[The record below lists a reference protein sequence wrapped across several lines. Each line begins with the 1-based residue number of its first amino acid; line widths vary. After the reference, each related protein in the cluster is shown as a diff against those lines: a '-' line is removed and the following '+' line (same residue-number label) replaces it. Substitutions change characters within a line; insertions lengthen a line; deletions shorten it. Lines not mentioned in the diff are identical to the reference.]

1 MIKKSNALSFL
12 GVYNFY
18 INIGAD
24 FMFNRFKDDLKKY
37 WKYAIYSS
45 NAQLKSE
52 IANSYLNWLWWV
64 LDPLCFMLI
73 YVFMFGYVF
82 KSKEQYFAIFVF
94 IGITLWDFF
103 NKSLLQSV
111 KVIKANK
118 PIVSKVYIPKFI
130 LLFVKMGVNG
140 FKMCI
145 SLLIIVAMMIVW
157 RVPVTWNVLYF
168 IPILMTLIVLVFGF
182 SCFLLHYGVFVE
194 DLSNVLNIVLRFL
207 FYLTGVF
214 WNIMDRLPAP
224 YNSYVG
230 RGNPIAFLL
239 TASRDCLIYGRTP
252 HRKLLLLWFV
262 IGLIISILGVRK
274 IYKNENSYVK
284 VI

>member
-1 MIKKSNALSFL
+1 
-12 GVYNFY
+12 
-18 INIGAD
+18 
-24 FMFNRFKDDLKKY
+24 
-37 WKYAIYSS
+37 
-45 NAQLKSE
+45 
-52 IANSYLNWLWWV
+52 
-64 LDPLCFMLI
+64 MLI

-82 KSKEQYFAIFVF
+82 KSISSTLQFSSLLVSLC
-94 IGITLWDFF
+94 GIF

-145 SLLIIVAMMIVW
+145 SLLIILAMMLVF

-168 IPILMTLIVLVFGF
+168 IPILMTLIVIVFGF

-224 YNSYVG
+224 YNDYIG
-230 RGNPIAFLL
+230 KETLL
-239 TASRDCLIYGRTP
+239 RFC
-252 HRKLLLLWFV
+252 
-262 IGLIISILGVRK
+262 
-274 IYKNENSYVK
+274 
-284 VI
+284 

>member
-24 FMFNRFKDDLKKY
+24 FMFKRFRDDMKKY

-45 NAQLKSE
+45 KAQLKAE
-52 IANSYLNWLWWV
+52 VANSYLNWLWWI

-130 LLFVKMGVNG
+130 LLVIRICVNG

-145 SLLIIVAMMIVW
+145 SLLIIVAMLAIW
-157 RVPVTWNVLYF
+157 RVPLTLNILYV
-168 IPILMTLIVLVFGF
+168 IPILITLETHQQHILIGISLFALAGVWIGGKIRHRLSQQHFKWIVLA
-182 SCFLLHYGVFVE
+182 
-194 DLSNVLNIVLRFL
+194 
-207 FYLTGVF
+207 
-214 WNIMDRLPAP
+214 DRK
-224 YNSYVG
+224 SV
-230 RGNPIAFLL
+230 
-239 TASRDCLIYGRTP
+239 
-252 HRKLLLLWFV
+252 V
-262 IGLIISILGVRK
+262 
-274 IYKNENSYVK
+274 
-284 VI
+284 

>member
-1 MIKKSNALSFL
+1 
-12 GVYNFY
+12 
-18 INIGAD
+18 
-24 FMFNRFKDDLKKY
+24 MFKRFRDDMKKY

-45 NAQLKSE
+45 KAQLKSE
-52 IANSYLNWLWWV
+52 IANSYLNWLWWI

-82 KSKEQYFAIFVF
+82 KSKQQYFAVFVF

-103 NKSLLQSV
+103 NKSLIQSV

-130 LLFVKMGVNG
+130 LILVKMGVNG
-140 FKMCI
+140 FKMFI
-145 SLLIIVAMMIVW
+145 SLLIIVAMLIVW
-157 RVPVTWNVLYF
+157 RVPVTYNVIYI
-168 IPILMTLIVLVFGF
+168 IPILMTLVVLVFGCC
-182 SCFLLHYGVFVE
+182 CFLLHYGVFVE
-194 DLSNVLNIVLRFL
+194 DLSNVLNIALRFL
-207 FYLTGVF
+207 FYLTGIF
-214 WNIMDRLPAP
+214 WNIMDRLPSP
-224 YNSYVG
+224 YNYYIG
-230 RGNPIAFLL
+230 RCNPIAFLL
-239 TASRDCLIYGRTP
+239 TSARDCVIYGSTP

-262 IGLIISILGVRK
+262 IGLIISALGVRK

>member
-1 MIKKSNALSFL
+1 MPSVFWGSIILSK
-12 GVYNFY
+12 

-45 NAQLKSE
+45 KAQLKSE

-82 KSKEQYFAIFVF
+82 KSNQQYFAIFVF

-145 SLLIIVAMMIVW
+145 SLLIILAMMLVF

-168 IPILMTLIVLVFGF
+168 IPIPSLRSICRGSFQCAEHCAAFPVLSDRCILEYHGQAPGTLQQLYRKGKPY
-182 SCFLLHYGVFVE
+182 CVFV
-194 DLSNVLNIVLRFL
+194 
-207 FYLTGVF
+207 
-214 WNIMDRLPAP
+214 
-224 YNSYVG
+224 
-230 RGNPIAFLL
+230 
-239 TASRDCLIYGRTP
+239 DCLP
-252 HRKLLLLWFV
+252 
-262 IGLIISILGVRK
+262 
-274 IYKNENSYVK
+274 
-284 VI
+284 

>member
-1 MIKKSNALSFL
+1 
-12 GVYNFY
+12 
-18 INIGAD
+18 
-24 FMFNRFKDDLKKY
+24 MFNRFKDDLKKY

-45 NAQLKSE
+45 KAQLKSE

-82 KSKEQYFAIFVF
+82 KSNQQYFAIFVF

-145 SLLIIVAMMIVW
+145 SLLIILAMMLVF

-168 IPILMTLIVLVFGF
+168 IPILMTLIVIVFGF
-182 SCFLLHYGVFVE
+182 SCF
-194 DLSNVLNIVLRFL
+194 I
-207 FYLTGVF
+207 
-214 WNIMDRLPAP
+214 
-224 YNSYVG
+224 
-230 RGNPIAFLL
+230 
-239 TASRDCLIYGRTP
+239 
-252 HRKLLLLWFV
+252 
-262 IGLIISILGVRK
+262 
-274 IYKNENSYVK
+274 
-284 VI
+284 

>member
-1 MIKKSNALSFL
+1 
-12 GVYNFY
+12 
-18 INIGAD
+18 
-24 FMFNRFKDDLKKY
+24 MFNRFKDDLKKY

-45 NAQLKSE
+45 KAQLKSE

-82 KSKEQYFAIFVF
+82 KSNQQYFAIFVF

-111 KVIKANK
+111 KLIKSNK

-130 LLFVKMGVNG
+130 LIFVKMGVNG

-145 SLLIIVAMMIVW
+145 SLLIVVAMMIVW

-168 IPILMTLIVLVFGF
+168 IPIMMTLVVIVFGF
-182 SCFLLHYGVFVE
+182 ACFLLHYGVFVE
-194 DLSNVLNIVLRFL
+194 DLSNVLNIALRFL

-224 YNSYVG
+224 YNKYIG
-230 RGNPIAFLL
+230 RGNPIAFLI
-239 TASRDCLIYGRTP
+239 TSTRDCLIYGKTP

>member
-1 MIKKSNALSFL
+1 
-12 GVYNFY
+12 
-18 INIGAD
+18 
-24 FMFNRFKDDLKKY
+24 MFNRFKDDLKKY

-45 NAQLKSE
+45 KAQLKSE

-82 KSKEQYFAIFVF
+82 KSNQQYFAIFVF

-145 SLLIIVAMMIVW
+145 SLLIILAMMLVF

-168 IPILMTLIVLVFGF
+168 IPILMTLIVIVFGF

-224 YNSYVG
+224 YNDYIG
-230 RGNPIAFLL
+230 KGNPIALLL
-239 TASRDCLIYGRTP
+239 TSQET
-252 HRKLLLLWFV
+252 
-262 IGLIISILGVRK
+262 S
-274 IYKNENSYVK
+274 SYV
-284 VI
+284 VCCRSYHQYLRCT

>member
-1 MIKKSNALSFL
+1 
-12 GVYNFY
+12 
-18 INIGAD
+18 
-24 FMFNRFKDDLKKY
+24 MFNRFKDDLKKY

-52 IANSYLNWLWWV
+52 IANSYLNWLWWI

-130 LLFVKMGVNG
+130 LLVIRICVNG

-182 SCFLLHYGVFVE
+182 SSALTLPCSIRSFTCSSVSPVNISPHNLLFAT
-194 DLSNVLNIVLRFL
+194 N
-207 FYLTGVF
+207 
-214 WNIMDRLPAP
+214 
-224 YNSYVG
+224 
-230 RGNPIAFLL
+230 
-239 TASRDCLIYGRTP
+239 
-252 HRKLLLLWFV
+252 
-262 IGLIISILGVRK
+262 
-274 IYKNENSYVK
+274 
-284 VI
+284 